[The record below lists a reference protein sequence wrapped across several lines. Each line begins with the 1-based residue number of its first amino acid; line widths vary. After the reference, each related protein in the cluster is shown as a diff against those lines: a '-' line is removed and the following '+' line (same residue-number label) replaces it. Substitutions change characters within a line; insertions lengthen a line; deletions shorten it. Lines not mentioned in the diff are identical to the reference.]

1 MRKPVLPRLAGLLVL
16 YPAVFA
22 VLVMIQFTRQ
32 GNFTHQVGTMTL
44 IGQYEAPEGGGASA
58 DAHEHPINGEAGV
71 FFGGLE
77 FAMGGEAENER
88 VTVTGA
94 GGTRESPG
102 PEYVAIS
109 GESAAFRFPGGSELI
124 FSTHFTGGSPELR
137 IAASLA
143 EGTASLELPFKL
155 LRSSRLRESGNGQFV
170 IQADGVN
177 YTFGR
182 SAEGEERRLLLF
194 RPEGTAVS
202 YRAVPEKESFSPGN
216 FIIPGAAARALYDEA
231 LTRWRDQNFSLW
243 NRIIASRND
252 EDTVMAYGGEAV
264 KRGNYRAALAAVS
277 PAFLNG
283 SRRTFG
289 SSVYLGR
296 MDAALASFI
305 GMEREKIGRLSRM
318 INERNLDF
326 LKEPRVFEFLAVR
339 GYQNFIEDGAELV
352 RSIDPATLDL
362 DLSPGILEGLAD
374 YRQYRLHGDN
384 PFDRLADQACYL
396 ISEYIR
402 RDPGQDRVFV
412 FRNDTADLEF
422 NLRLGRALERWAGN
436 DEWTAIGRSL
446 ILSVLSLTDP
456 SGTVPSEIRA
466 GGTGETGEGA
476 EHRGETRIDSAR
488 LYRILAPGEYYPHAA
503 GIGAGVNGMWAW
515 TAASSIT
522 VAQDGMVLDIAVS
535 FPVGETH
542 YMMIRG
548 IRPFTKIQLYNID
561 YRTDPQFERYDS
573 SGWIYSAAE
582 QILVLKMKHR
592 AAAEHIRIFY

>member
-1 MRKPVLPRLAGLLVL
+1 
-16 YPAVFA
+16 
-22 VLVMIQFTRQ
+22 MIQFTKQ

-44 IGQYEAPEGGGASA
+44 IGQYRAPESGGVST
-58 DAHEHPINGEAGV
+58 DDNEHPINGEASV

-77 FAMGGEAENER
+77 FTMGGEAENER
-88 VTVTGA
+88 VTVTGS
-94 GGTRESPG
+94 GETRERLS
-102 PEYVAIS
+102 PEYVVIS
-109 GESAAFRFPGGSELI
+109 GESAAFRFPGGSELV

-137 IAASLA
+137 IAASLTEEA
-143 EGTASLELPFKL
+143 ALLELPFKL

-182 SAEGEERRLLLF
+182 STEGEDRRLLLF
-194 RPEGTAVS
+194 RPDGSAVS

-216 FIIPGAAARALYDEA
+216 FIIPGAVTRALYDGA

-252 EDTVMAYGGEAV
+252 EEMVMAYGGEAV

-283 SRRTFG
+283 GRRTFG

-318 INERNLDF
+318 INDRNLDF
-326 LKEPRVFEFLAVR
+326 LKEPRVFTFLAVR

-352 RSIDPATLDL
+352 RSIDPATLNL
-362 DLSPGILEGLAD
+362 DLAPGILEGLAD

-384 PFDRLADQACYL
+384 PFDRLADQSCYL

-412 FRNDTADLEF
+412 FRGGAADVEF
-422 NLRLGRALERWAGN
+422 NLRLGRALELWAGN
-436 DEWTAIGRSL
+436 DDWAAIGRSL
-446 ILSVLSLTDP
+446 ILSVLSLTDA
-456 SGTVPSEIRA
+456 SGTVPSEILADEA
-466 GGTGETGEGA
+466 GAMTESTGS
-476 EHRGETRIDSAR
+476 RIDGAR

-503 GIGAGVNGMWAW
+503 GIGAGVNGIWAW
-515 TAASSIT
+515 TAAASVT
-522 VAQDGMVLDIAVS
+522 AEQDGMVLDIAVS

-592 AAAEHIRIFY
+592 AAVEHIRIFY

>member
-1 MRKPVLPRLAGLLVL
+1 MRKPVFPRLAGLLVL

-22 VLVMIQFTRQ
+22 VLVMIQFTKQ

-44 IGQYEAPEGGGASA
+44 IGQYKAPEGGGVSTDAS
-58 DAHEHPINGEAGV
+58 EHPINGEASV

-77 FAMGGEAENER
+77 FAMGGTAENER
-88 VTVTGA
+88 VIVTGS
-94 GGTRESPG
+94 GGAKESSG
-102 PEYVAIS
+102 PEYVAIL
-109 GESAAFRFPGGSELI
+109 GESAVFRFPGGNELS

-143 EGTASLELPFKL
+143 EEAASLELPFKL

-170 IQADGVN
+170 IQTDGVN

-182 SAEGEERRLLLF
+182 STEGEERRLLLF
-194 RPEGTAVS
+194 RPEGSAVS
-202 YRAVPEKESFSPGN
+202 YRAVPEKNSFNAGD
-216 FIIPGAAARALYDEA
+216 FIIPAARTGALYNGA

-252 EDTVMAYGGEAV
+252 EDMVMAYGGEAV
-264 KRGNYRAALAAVS
+264 KRGNYRAAMAAIP
-277 PAFLNG
+277 PAFLG
-283 SRRTFG
+283 SSQRTFA

-296 MDAALASFI
+296 MDMALASFI
-305 GMEREKIGRLSRM
+305 SLEREKIGRLSRM

-326 LKEPRVFEFLAVR
+326 LKEPQVFEFLAVR

-352 RSIDPATLDL
+352 RSIDPATLNL
-362 DLSPGILEGLAD
+362 DLSAGILEGLAD
-374 YRQYRLHGDN
+374 YRQYRPQGDN

-402 RDPGQDRVFV
+402 RDPQQDRVFV
-412 FRNDTADLEF
+412 FLGDTAGVEF

-436 DEWTAIGRSL
+436 DDWAAIGRSL
-446 ILSVLSLTDP
+446 ILSALSLTDP
-456 SGTVPSEIRA
+456 SGTVPAELLINEAGEMSESP
-466 GGTGETGEGA
+466 GD
-476 EHRGETRIDSAR
+476 RIGSAR
-488 LYRILAPGEYYPHAA
+488 LYRTLAPGEYYPHAA
-503 GIGAGVNGMWAW
+503 GIGAGVNGIWAW
-515 TAASSIT
+515 TAASSINVT
-522 VAQDGMVLDIAVS
+522 QDGMVLDIAVS

-548 IRPFTKIQLYNID
+548 IRPFAKIQLYNID

-573 SGWIYSAAE
+573 SGWVYSARD
-582 QILVLKMKHR
+582 QILILKMKHR
-592 AAAEHIRIFY
+592 AAVEHVKIFY